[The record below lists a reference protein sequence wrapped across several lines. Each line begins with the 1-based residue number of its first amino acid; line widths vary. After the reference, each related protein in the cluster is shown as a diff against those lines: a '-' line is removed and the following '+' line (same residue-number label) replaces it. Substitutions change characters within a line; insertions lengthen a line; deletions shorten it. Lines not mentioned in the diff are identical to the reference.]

1 MRQSKFEQRI
11 HSLEQYSR
19 VNAHHK
25 MIWVKPLRLVWWRSE
40 QTVLEP
46 APSWQSSLTRHRS
59 SLMKERRN
67 GQSPWHPISSS
78 HDWWIARAHRTC
90 RRASSR
96 TPQWSWQTHRSA
108 APPPSLLVT
117 GTDVISLTR
126 DSRVV
131 MEQLA
136 YNALSNCWILPSIQR
151 RHYWYS
157 LGRIN
162 TSTSSE
168 KEMTHQLQLPS
179 VKPKIWSP

>member
-40 QTVLEP
+40 QSVLEP

-67 GQSPWHPISSS
+67 GQSPWHPTSSS
-78 HDWWIARAHRTC
+78 HDWWIVRAHRTC

-108 APPPSLLVT
+108 APPPSLCESPGQTQPPWGAMAATDARTSRRRRAAVMAPVGTSRCPWVT
-117 GTDVISLTR
+117 TQVG
-126 DSRVV
+126 
-131 MEQLA
+131 
-136 YNALSNCWILPSIQR
+136 W
-151 RHYWYS
+151 
-157 LGRIN
+157 
-162 TSTSSE
+162 SS
-168 KEMTHQLQLPS
+168 KS
-179 VKPKIWSP
+179 S